1 MQSTQFNIAEPKY
14 TGYEVEVLKPQ
25 HSEAVVVPINQ
36 VEESIPAAT
45 LQGILQGIAG
55 RIQSLEQRN
64 ALKAAEFEKA
74 KQVIETLQANLK
86 AADET
91 INRGGRAFLILESEH
106 REAVSKIDK
115 QGQEILK
122 HQEQLLEYQE
132 SIRQLTMKVTQFEG
146 RAVCQSIAKQ
156 LLVLNELQTE
166 SSVLPLKERE
176 LLNHYIQEL
185 EQQHHALST
194 DQSNLKQ
201 IIQEARACFDQAES
215 ALNRWELLISSH
227 LKNET
232 QEVYNKIQGYLDTL
246 RILKEMVL
254 EENPQDH
261 HQLILS
267 VTELA
272 EIDDY
277 LIDFENRQ
285 IKLQKILETEQI
297 PLSHLKK
304 TRQILNKGLNL
315 LPRLVRK
322 CDWLLALH
330 VMDNNRVA
338 QEFIKIGKSKG
349 RKLKACKRALE
360 EKPLKRARASLEDI
374 KMATEALLQQFEEKL
389 NAVTTLLN
397 LSIFTLEQTRRLKEL
412 LFDLKILLPKIDENI
427 LSVQRK
433 IRASFFFKATST
445 F

>member
-25 HSEAVVVPINQ
+25 HAEAVVVPKNQ
-36 VEESIPAAT
+36 VEEYIPAAT
-45 LQGILQGIAG
+45 LQDVLQGIAG
-55 RIQSLEQRN
+55 KIQSLEQRN
-64 ALKAAEFEKA
+64 AQKTAEFEKA
-74 KQVIETLQANLK
+74 KQIIGALQDDLKTANETLHRSGK
-86 AADET
+86 
-91 INRGGRAFLILESEH
+91 AFLVLKNDH
-106 REAVSKIDK
+106 QEALVKIGS

-132 SIRQLTMKVTQFEG
+132 SIRQLTAKITQFEG
-146 RAVCQSIAKQ
+146 RALCKSITKL

-166 SSVLPLKERE
+166 SFMLQPKERE
-176 LLNHYIQEL
+176 LLNNYIQEL
-185 EQQHHALST
+185 EKQHHALSSNP
-194 DQSNLKQ
+194 SNLKQ
-201 IIQEARACFDQAES
+201 TIQEARNCFDRAGS
-215 ALNRWELLISSH
+215 ALNRWEPLISSN
-227 LKNET
+227 LRNET
-232 QEVYNKIQGYLDTL
+232 REVYNKIQGYLDTL

-254 EENPQDH
+254 EVNPQDH

-285 IKLQKILETEQI
+285 IKLQKIVKTEQI

-330 VMDNNRVA
+330 VMDNKRIA
-338 QEFIKIGKSKG
+338 QEFIKIGEPKG
-349 RKLKACKRALE
+349 RKLKASKRALE

-374 KMATEALLQQFEEKL
+374 KLATEALLQQFEEKL
-389 NAVTTLLN
+389 NAVTTLVN
-397 LSIFTLEQTRRLKEL
+397 LSILTLEQTRRLKEL

-427 LSVQRK
+427 LSVQRRIK
-433 IRASFFFKATST
+433 ASFFFKATST